1 MELNFGGVA
10 GVRNLNRIFCA
21 QYGASMAGP
30 FGSAFF
36 MLNPNNTTLKGGLG
50 HFKS

>member
-1 MELNFGGVA
+1 MKLNLSCVA

-21 QYGASMAGP
+21 QYGACLAGP

-36 MLNPNNTTLKGGLG
+36 VLNPNNTNLKGGLG